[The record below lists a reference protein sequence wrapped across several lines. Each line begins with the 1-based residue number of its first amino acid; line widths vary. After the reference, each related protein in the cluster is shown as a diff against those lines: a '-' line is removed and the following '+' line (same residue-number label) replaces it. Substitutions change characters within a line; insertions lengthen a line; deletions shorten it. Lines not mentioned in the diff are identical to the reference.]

1 MYVAF
6 QLACVPS
13 LGGLHRRTW
22 LARRAGRLETPWPA
36 PTGRTGVPDHLGCHR
51 LHRARHFCRP
61 PRSRGQ
67 PQHRPPT
74 LAHARSRRP
83 PGPTPIR
90 QPLPDS
96 RRLSVACRHRRAA
109 PALAVLGHLRR
120 RPTRALTPP
129 LAHPSRRNHAARD
142 ATFFA
147 MNIRYATLGTRAT
160 PSLCALTCDMPCSHL
175 LRLAEK
181 TAAHLRRSPAHRLA
195 RADQLDRVLARA
207 RGLQALQALQVHHP
221 PQHRV
226 RPSAGRC
233 RWPVPDRRLV

>member
-51 LHRARHFCRP
+51 LHRARHFC
-61 PRSRGQ
+61 GQ

-90 QPLPDS
+90 QPLPDAS
-96 RRLSVACRHRRAA
+96 PWLAGIAVPHPRWPASATSA
-109 PALAVLGHLRR
+109 PAHTCTDPSARPPVPQKSCRPRCDVLRDEYKVR
-120 RPTRALTPP
+120 
-129 LAHPSRRNHAARD
+129 HPRYARD
-142 ATFFA
+142 SQPVRLDMRHA
-147 MNIRYATLGTRAT
+147 LL
-160 PSLCALTCDMPCSHL
+160 SLV
-175 LRLAEK
+175 
-181 TAAHLRRSPAHRLA
+181 AA
-195 RADQLDRVLARA
+195 
-207 RGLQALQALQVHHP
+207 
-221 PQHRV
+221 
-226 RPSAGRC
+226 C
-233 RWPVPDRRLV
+233 